1 MGCEVHS
8 KGMDMRAL
16 LTVAVLATVA
26 GSALGQ
32 TQRTSPSVYP
42 TSPTISSAY
51 PTSAISP
58 CYSSTN
64 PTSPCY
70 SGTMYPSYSAIMP
83 LESLPQNP
91 REALLGAKSLDEDQ
105 AKSRIE
111 ARRYSNIS
119 GLRKDE
125 RGIWRG
131 NATMKDGRFV
141 TVIIDLEGNIYSE
154 IIP

>member
-8 KGMDMRAL
+8 RGMDMGILFA
-16 LTVAVLATVA
+16 VAVMAMVA

-70 SGTMYPSYSAIMP
+70 SGTTYPSYSAIMP

-91 REALLGAKSLDEDQ
+91 RAASLGAKSLDEDQ
-105 AKSRIE
+105 AKSRVE
-111 ARRYSNIS
+111 AKGYSNIS

-125 RGIWRG
+125 RG
-131 NATMKDGRFV
+131 
-141 TVIIDLEGNIYSE
+141 
-154 IIP
+154 